1 MKGWEY
7 IPIFDYFVSQFKGR
21 GFIVL
26 NDTYVTDDSGTGI
39 VHQAP
44 AFGEEDYRICL
55 ENKIITEDGFLPCP
69 VDEQGRFT
77 QEVADFAGIYVK
89 EADKNIQKI
98 LKQKNRLI
106 IQSQLKHS
114 YPFCWR

>member
-1 MKGWEY
+1 
-7 IPIFDYFVSQFKGR
+7 
-21 GFIVL
+21 
-26 NDTYVTDDSGTGI
+26 

-89 EADKNIQKI
+89 VRVIIKYKPRMMKI
-98 LKQKNRLI
+98 I
-106 IQSQLKHS
+106 TI
-114 YPFCWR
+114 